1 MITCINHVDVEDVEN
16 ESGIFLCETDSRE
29 HVEVRDAVHHVQ
41 VQTGPLHE
49 TTQFQLQI
57 NNVFIISL
65 AIQAICSRGK
75 LGLPSWSRRCSR

>member
-41 VQTGPLHE
+41 VQTDPLHK

-57 NNVFIISL
+57 NDL
-65 AIQAICSRGK
+65 
-75 LGLPSWSRRCSR
+75 